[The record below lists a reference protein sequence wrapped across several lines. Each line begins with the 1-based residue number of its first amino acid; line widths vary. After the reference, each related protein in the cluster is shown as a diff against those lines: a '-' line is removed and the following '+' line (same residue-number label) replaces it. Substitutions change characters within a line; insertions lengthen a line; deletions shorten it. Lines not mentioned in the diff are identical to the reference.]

1 MQNTTLYDAVIIGGS
16 NAGSSAAMSLA
27 RALKHVLII
36 DSGLPCNRQTPHSHN
51 FITHDG
57 WRPAEMHEIAKSE
70 VLSYDTV
77 QWLQGIV
84 SGVTG
89 SNNNFEVVVEGQN
102 CTVRAKKLLF
112 ATGIKDLMLNIPGF
126 AECWGISVI
135 HCPYCHGY
143 EYRGKATGILMNN
156 EHAADFAR
164 FIQNWTPNLTLFTN
178 GPSALTPVQ
187 KELTLSHNICI
198 IETEITSI
206 NHTNGQLTQLSLAD
220 GSTHLLEA
228 LYARVPFEQHCRIPE
243 QMGCKLTDQGYL
255 EVTDQKRTTVP
266 GIFAAGDNTSP
277 MRSVAAAVGAGNL
290 AGAMIAHELINE
302 A

>member
-1 MQNTTLYDAVIIGGS
+1 MENLPYDAVIIGGS
-16 NAGSSAAMSLA
+16 NAGLSAAMSLG
-27 RALKHVLII
+27 RALKRVLII

-57 WRPAEMHEIAKSE
+57 WRPAEIHGVAKTE
-70 VLSYDTV
+70 VLNYDTV
-77 QWLQGIV
+77 QWLSDTV
-84 SGVTG
+84 SAVTG
-89 SNNNFEVVVEGQN
+89 SNNQFEV
-102 CTVRAKKLLF
+102 TVDRQSNIIKAKKLLF
-112 ATGIKDLMLNIPGF
+112 ATGIKDLMPNIPGF

-143 EYRGKATGILMNN
+143 EYRGQTTGIMMND

-164 FIQNWTPNLTLFTN
+164 FIQNWTPDLTLFTN
-178 GPSALTPVQ
+178 GPSKLTPEQ
-187 KELTLSHNICI
+187 THATLNRNIRV
-198 IETEITSI
+198 IENSITGIDQSG
-206 NHTNGQLTQLSLAD
+206 GQITQIRLAD
-220 GSTHLLEA
+220 GRVHFLDA

-243 QMGCKLTDQGYL
+243 QLGCKLTEQGYI

-266 GIFAAGDNTSP
+266 GVFAAGDNTSP

-290 AGAMIAHELINE
+290 AGAMMAHELINE